1 MVNNDMTNDV
11 LCAGVD
17 EVARGC
23 LFGRVY
29 AAVVIWRDSSDL
41 DKLLNILRIKN
52 IKLKDSKKL
61 SRKDREFLRY
71 YIENFALDYSV
82 DWCDSGEVDSL
93 NISNATFKSMH
104 KALDK
109 LTIIPEMILVDG
121 NRFKKYKNIEH
132 ECIIKGDGKI
142 TSISAA
148 SILAKVYHD
157 QYIIDLIEKH
167 PELKKYD
174 LLSNMGYGTKKH
186 LDAIKKYGI
195 TKYHR
200 KTFGICKG

>member
-1 MVNNDMTNDV
+1 MNNDRENDV
-11 LCAGVD
+11 LYAGVD

-29 AAVVIWRDSSDL
+29 AAAVIWRESPDL
-41 DKLLNILRIKN
+41 DKLLNILKIKN

-71 YIENFALDYSV
+71 YIENLALDYSV
-82 DWCDSGEVDSL
+82 GWCDSCEVDSL

-121 NRFKKYKNIEH
+121 NRFKKYKDIEH

-174 LLSNMGYGTKKH
+174 LHSNMGYGTKKH
-186 LDAIKKYGI
+186 MDAIKKYGI